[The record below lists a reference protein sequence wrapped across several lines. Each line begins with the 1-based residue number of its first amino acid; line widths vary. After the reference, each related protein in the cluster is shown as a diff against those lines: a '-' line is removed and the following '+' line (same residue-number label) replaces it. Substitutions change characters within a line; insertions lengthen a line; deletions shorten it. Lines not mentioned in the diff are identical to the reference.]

1 MPGLRMVLGGSLL
14 LWAGAVLCGAQTGS
28 IDGTVSDSAG
38 AVIPGAAITIR
49 NLQSS
54 ASRSVTSNAVGAYS
68 IPDLSVGTY
77 DITVAKTGFKTFQ
90 VSGARLS
97 VAQSLTIAASIE
109 PGAVNQ
115 EIEVRGDQLPAIDR
129 DTAQVS
135 NLVDGTEIRDLPLIT
150 RNPYDLI
157 LLSPG
162 TSETNALGG
171 ITVNGSRERNN
182 NFLLDGVDNNDT
194 SVPGRIGGVLNA
206 NPDSAAEFR
215 VITNNFNAEFG
226 RNTGAIVDVVT
237 ASGGNRLHGDLYGFG
252 RWNGFVGARD
262 WFNPASQGPMN
273 PYERNQYGYSV
284 GGPIRKNKTFFFFNQ
299 EFDRFVTALTSVA
312 TVPTAALKTGVFTYV
327 DPSGNQEPV
336 DLTEANT
343 QGQNNNGLPP
353 DPTMQKILAL
363 YPNPT
368 VANGDGFSGTLF
380 FPSVSRDSS
389 SQSVLKLDHQL
400 SDRQT
405 LSLRYGYDHGTDPD
419 PLHNDRLPG
428 GIGATSE
435 KAVAQGLAARLSSEF
450 GPDLV
455 DTLSFGWN
463 RIMANFA
470 CSGLDVFD
478 GLSQQD
484 GTLDRFGNGRDYILY
499 PFISFGCALTSDGQS
514 RRTGTVS
521 YGDSLSWARPAH
533 LQVRF

>member
-1 MPGLRMVLGGSLL
+1 MQGLRMVLASSLL
-14 LWAGAVLCGAQTGS
+14 LWAGAVLSGAQTGS

-38 AVIPGAAITIR
+38 AVIPGAAITVR

-77 DITVAKTGFKTFQ
+77 DITVAKAGFKTFQ

-97 VAQSLTIAASIE
+97 VAQSLTIAASLE
-109 PGAVNQ
+109 AGAVNQ

-206 NPDSAAEFR
+206 NPDSAEEFR

-237 ASGGNRLHGDLYGFG
+237 ASGGNRLRGDLYEFG

-262 WFNPASQGPMN
+262 WFNPASQGPMKAA
-273 PYERNQYGYSV
+273 SV
-284 GGPIRKNKTFFFFNQ
+284 
-299 EFDRFVTALTSVA
+299 TS
-312 TVPTAALKTGVFTYV
+312 
-327 DPSGNQEPV
+327 
-336 DLTEANT
+336 
-343 QGQNNNGLPP
+343 
-353 DPTMQKILAL
+353 
-363 YPNPT
+363 
-368 VANGDGFSGTLF
+368 
-380 FPSVSRDSS
+380 
-389 SQSVLKLDHQL
+389 
-400 SDRQT
+400 
-405 LSLRYGYDHGTDPD
+405 
-419 PLHNDRLPG
+419 
-428 GIGATSE
+428 
-435 KAVAQGLAARLSSEF
+435 
-450 GPDLV
+450 
-455 DTLSFGWN
+455 
-463 RIMANFA
+463 
-470 CSGLDVFD
+470 
-478 GLSQQD
+478 
-484 GTLDRFGNGRDYILY
+484 
-499 PFISFGCALTSDGQS
+499 ISFL
-514 RRTGTVS
+514 
-521 YGDSLSWARPAH
+521 
-533 LQVRF
+533 

>member
-162 TSETNALGG
+162 TFEINALGG

-206 NPDSAAEFR
+206 NPDSAEEFR

-237 ASGGNRLHGDLYGFG
+237 AVISYIWQLPLGRGASYLNRGALG
-252 RWNGFVGARD
+252 RILEGI
-262 WFNPASQGPMN
+262 
-273 PYERNQYGYSV
+273 SV
-284 GGPIRKNKTFFFFNQ
+284 SSIPWRSAPRQSDDAIACCR
-299 EFDRFVTALTSVA
+299 
-312 TVPTAALKTGVFTYV
+312 
-327 DPSGNQEPV
+327 DPSSACN
-336 DLTEANT
+336 
-343 QGQNNNGLPP
+343 LPP
-353 DPTMQKILAL
+353 SADACLLQ
-363 YPNPT
+363 
-368 VANGDGFSGTLF
+368 
-380 FPSVSRDSS
+380 
-389 SQSVLKLDHQL
+389 
-400 SDRQT
+400 
-405 LSLRYGYDHGTDPD
+405 
-419 PLHNDRLPG
+419 
-428 GIGATSE
+428 
-435 KAVAQGLAARLSSEF
+435 AA
-450 GPDLV
+450 
-455 DTLSFGWN
+455 
-463 RIMANFA
+463 I
-470 CSGLDVFD
+470 
-478 GLSQQD
+478 
-484 GTLDRFGNGRDYILY
+484 
-499 PFISFGCALTSDGQS
+499 
-514 RRTGTVS
+514 
-521 YGDSLSWARPAH
+521 
-533 LQVRF
+533 